1 MKEINWESKGNSTL
15 SIYPPIS
22 IGRIFHADKE
32 STEQRINQNQQQP
45 IVFYRVEC
53 ILLMV
58 DFYDKF
64 V

>member
-1 MKEINWESKGNSTL
+1 ML
-15 SIYPPIS
+15 SIHPFIS
-22 IGRIFHADKE
+22 IGKNFHNQQK
-32 STEQRINQNQQQP
+32 STKQWNKKNQQQP